1 MSGEGATKYRLK
13 AQVTAKT
20 FEEWTMET
28 ESARRRELT
37 VAISEDLHR
46 YLTFLEKRRII
57 KNKEDAV
64 STALEFYKMF
74 AVHDWLP
81 SLYRMGGSRV
91 IVLDVG
97 SLRDLFHALTDREIY
112 TAARMAAL
120 KRKMLNPL
128 LQGVDLSK
136 HENWDLI
143 LKEMDMMGWGK
154 FSRVDGEIRIEH
166 SALPVPYLL
175 GYLETM
181 FGAKLKEHRTRIPEL
196 AILLAEAA
204 KRRRA
209 SPQSTDL
216 SKDNACKG
224 R

>member
-1 MSGEGATKYRLK
+1 VDTK
-13 AQVTAKT
+13 
-20 FEEWTMET
+20 
-28 ESARRRELT
+28 SAEKREMT
-37 VAISEDLHR
+37 VAISEDLYR
-46 YLTFLEKRRII
+46 YLTFLERRRII
-57 KNKEDAV
+57 KSKEDAMRA
-64 STALEFYKMF
+64 ALEFYKMF

-91 IVLDVG
+91 VVLDVG

-128 LQGVDLSK
+128 LRGVDLTK

-154 FSRVDGEIRIEH
+154 ISRLDQEIRIEN

-181 FGAKLKEHRTRIPEL
+181 FGTKFKEHRTRIPEL
-196 AILLAEAA
+196 TILLGEVE
-204 KRRRA
+204 KGGQA
-209 SPQSTDL
+209 SPPSTDQ
-216 SKDNACKG
+216 SKDTACKA

>member
-1 MSGEGATKYRLK
+1 MDTK
-13 AQVTAKT
+13 
-20 FEEWTMET
+20 
-28 ESARRRELT
+28 SAEKREMT
-37 VAISEDLHR
+37 VAISEDLYR
-46 YLTFLEKRRII
+46 YLTFLERRRII
-57 KNKEDAV
+57 KSKEDAMR
-64 STALEFYKMF
+64 TALEFYKMF

-91 IVLDVG
+91 VVLDVG

-128 LQGVDLSK
+128 LRGVDLTK

-154 FSRVDGEIRIEH
+154 ISRLNREIRIEN

-181 FGAKLKEHRTRIPEL
+181 FGTKFKEHRTRIPEL
-196 AILLAEAA
+196 TILLGEVE
-204 KRRRA
+204 KGGWA
-209 SPQSTDL
+209 SPPSTDQ
-216 SKDNACKG
+216 SKDTACKA

>member
-1 MSGEGATKYRLK
+1 
-13 AQVTAKT
+13 V
-20 FEEWTMET
+20 ET
-28 ESARRRELT
+28 DSARRKQMT
-37 VAISEDLHR
+37 VAVSDDLHR

-57 KNKEDAV
+57 KSKEDAV
-64 STALEFYKMF
+64 ITALEFYKMF

-81 SLYRMGGSRV
+81 PLYRMGGSRV
-91 IVLDVG
+91 VVLDVG
-97 SLRDLFHALTDREIY
+97 FLRDLFHALTSREIY

-136 HENWDLI
+136 RENWDLI
-143 LKEMDMMGWGK
+143 LKDMDIMGWGK
-154 FSRVDGEIRIEH
+154 FSRVDDEIRIEH

-181 FGAKLKEHRTRIPEL
+181 FRVKLKEHKTRIPGL
-196 AILLAEAA
+196 TILLAESGR
-204 KRRRA
+204 KRRA
-209 SPQSTDL
+209 SPQSTGL
-216 SKDNACKG
+216 SKDNACRG